1 MVGKYSP
8 LRITHLYC
16 FPAQYQSPSRSST
29 QMMSHTFLG
38 RGTKGASLQSSLY
51 KSLNL
56 GSKSGDKGEG
66 GVKIL
71 TMDVMSFVYHPSTKN
86 LSPLE
91 IDFSTSDKPGLLS
104 RSKFVARYSMQ
115 S

>member
-1 MVGKYSP
+1 
-8 LRITHLYC
+8 
-16 FPAQYQSPSRSST
+16 
-29 QMMSHTFLG
+29 MMSHTFLG

-91 IDFSTSDKPGLLS
+91 IDFSTSDKPGLVS
-104 RSKFVARYSMQ
+104 RSNFVARYSMQ